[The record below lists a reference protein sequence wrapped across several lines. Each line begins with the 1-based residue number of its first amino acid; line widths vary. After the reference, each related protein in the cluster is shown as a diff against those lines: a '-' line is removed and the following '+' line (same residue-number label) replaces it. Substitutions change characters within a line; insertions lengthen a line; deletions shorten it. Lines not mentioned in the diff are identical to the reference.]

1 VERVTFLLEETG
13 QRIGCL
19 LNPDSVVVRRR
30 AGVQER
36 RTTAGQLTGSALA
49 DDPLLFTGGGRTDLE
64 LDLLFDTSLTA
75 TPVTTTE
82 DQPPLDVQDITRPLW
97 ELAENV
103 TGPDGF
109 GRIRTVRLVWG
120 KSWNVQGI
128 VTAIAERF
136 ERFDP
141 SGVPQRS
148 WMRMRL
154 TRVGGVAAA
163 SSTVAQTPGAFA
175 NATVGDVPEDQVII
189 HEVVGGP
196 DTLDATGQVVPG
208 ERLDD
213 IASRYYGEPSLW
225 RVLAAYNGIADP
237 TRIPPPRTLR
247 IPPLSAIRNL

>member
-1 VERVTFLLEETG
+1 MERVTFLLEETG

-19 LNPDSVVVRRR
+19 LNPDSVVIRRR
-30 AGVQER
+30 SGVQER
-36 RTTAGQLTGSALA
+36 RSSAGQLTGSALA

-64 LDLLFDTSLTA
+64 LDLLFDTSLTDPA
-75 TPVTTTE
+75 NPTT
-82 DQPPLDVQDITRPLW
+82 DVQELTRPLW

-109 GRIRTVRLVWG
+109 GRLRTVRLVWG
-120 KSWNVQGI
+120 KTWNVQGL

-136 ERFDP
+136 ERFDQG
-141 SGVPQRS
+141 GVPQRS

-163 SSTVAQTPGAFA
+163 SPTIAQASGSFA
-175 NATVGDVPEDQVII
+175 NATVGEVPEDQVII

-196 DTLDATGQVVPG
+196 DTLDAAGEVVPG

-225 RVLAAYNGIADP
+225 RVLAAYNGISDP

>member
-1 VERVTFLLEETG
+1 MERVTFLIEETG

-19 LNPDSVVVRRR
+19 LNPESVVVRRR
-30 AGVQER
+30 AGIQER
-36 RTTAGQLTGSALA
+36 RSVAGQLTGAGLA
-49 DDPLLFTGGGRTDLE
+49 DDQLLFTGGGRTDLE
-64 LDLLFDTSLTA
+64 LDLLFDTSLADTSLAGATA
-75 TPVTTTE
+75 TTA
-82 DQPPLDVQDITRPLW
+82 DVQQLTRPLW

-109 GRIRTVRLVWG
+109 GRMRTVRLVWG
-120 KSWNVQGI
+120 KSWNVQGV

-148 WMRMRL
+148 WMRMCL
-154 TRVGGVAAA
+154 TRVGGTPAA
-163 SSTVAQTPGAFA
+163 SATIAQPAGGFASVTVSE
-175 NATVGDVPEDQVII
+175 DVAEGEVII

-196 DTLDATGQVVPG
+196 EGRDATGAVVPG
-208 ERLDD
+208 ERLDE
-213 IASRYYGEPSLW
+213 IANRYYGEPSLW

-247 IPPLSAIRNL
+247 VPPLSALRNL